1 MQIYQL
7 ALQDT
12 PIDDAEGAEEGE
24 RMPPSG
30 NLLARGVTYRD
41 MGTIF
46 EQWGKE
52 DEALNMYHRSLE
64 CITEWKACVGSSVTS
79 PTSSPTGVDSIDLA
93 AVNEASYSLKDL
105 QLSKSSLFNLADSE
119 IGIMDE
125 NAEKGEMELFFGKS
139 GKSKKPKVPVVPS
152 RYDVYFPPHLDEL
165 NETRIARKDK
175 SRNVAVPESR
185 YTYAD
190 VDLAVTLHQIAQLH
204 RNMGRYPKALEA
216 YQIALRGM
224 KYALGRLHP
233 NVAAILGNIGN
244 LQKEMGDLDAAYDTY
259 QEVLGIESY
268 RLGLSHPEVTISLHN
283 IATIEAARGNY
294 DHALAIYRKVLSLQ
308 RKLFGE
314 DHSSVAVTAAC
325 MGDVYEKLGDVKNG
339 VESYEEA
346 LRIKTVT
353 QGRHHIEVARLLAK
367 LGKMALSK
375 LDLNLADSY
384 VSRAVLIYRLNK
396 LPDFHEWLVDAYRD
410 AADIDAAIAMGRG
423 KNAP

>member
-1 MQIYQL
+1 
-7 ALQDT
+7 
-12 PIDDAEGAEEGE
+12 
-24 RMPPSG
+24 
-30 NLLARGVTYRD
+30 
-41 MGTIF
+41 MGTIY
-46 EQWGKE
+46 EQWGAE
-52 DEALNMYHRSLE
+52 AEALKMYHRSLE
-64 CITEWKACVGSSVTS
+64 CITEWKACVGTSAVSPSSVDS
-79 PTSSPTGVDSIDLA
+79 VGVTTFND
-93 AVNEASYSLKDL
+93 VNYSLQDL
-105 QLSKSSLFNLADSE
+105 QLSRSSQFNLTVAE
-119 IGIMDE
+119 RGAVDE
-125 NAEKGEMELFFGKS
+125 NMEKGEMELFFGKS
-139 GKSKKPKVPVVPS
+139 GKSRRQKAPLGPS
-152 RYDVYFPPHLDEL
+152 RYDIYFPASLDDL
-165 NETRIARKDK
+165 VDGKASRKNK
-175 SRNVAVPESR
+175 SKDIPVPESR
-185 YTYAD
+185 HTYAD

-204 RNMGRYPKALEA
+204 RNVGRYPEALDA
-216 YQIALRGM
+216 YQVAFRGM
-224 KYALGRLHP
+224 KHALGRLHP

-294 DHALAIYRKVLSLQ
+294 DHSLAIYRKVLTLQ

-396 LPDFHEWLVDAYRD
+396 LPDSHEWLVDAYRD

-423 KNAP
+423 KKHSR